1 MSRVMDYS
9 VSSGVVRTFFVFLDL
24 PTHVEY
30 RVPDMPILPEGT
42 HIDVEMDVRY
52 PRDPRKTRSLD
63 GPYVVHR
70 RRLIFTTKRPDA
82 MGLSQYLEL
91 QPVVNHSKG

>member
-1 MSRVMDYS
+1 MIPDSMT
-9 VSSGVVRTFFVFLDL
+9 SSGLVRTFFVFMDL

-30 RVPDMPILPEGT
+30 RVPDMPVMSEGT
-42 HIDVEMDVRY
+42 QIDVEMDAKY
-52 PRDPRKTRSLD
+52 PRDPRKMRSLD

-91 QPVVNHSKG
+91 KPVHKG

>member
-1 MSRVMDYS
+1 MTPDTVGT
-9 VSSGVVRTFFVFLDL
+9 SGSVRTFFVFLDL

-30 RVPDMPILPEGT
+30 RVPDMPIMSEGT
-42 HIDVEMDVRY
+42 QIDVEMDVRY
-52 PRDPRKTRSLD
+52 PRDPRKMRPLD

-70 RRLIFTTKRPDA
+70 RRLIFTTKRRDA

-91 QPVVNHSKG
+91 KPVQGSKG